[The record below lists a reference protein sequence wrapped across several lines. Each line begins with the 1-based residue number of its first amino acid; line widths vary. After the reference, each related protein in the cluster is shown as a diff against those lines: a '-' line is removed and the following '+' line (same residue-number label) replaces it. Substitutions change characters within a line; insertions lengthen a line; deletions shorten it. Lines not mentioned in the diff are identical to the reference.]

1 LRHFV
6 RNNVFTNYS
15 LLLLD
20 DRVIV
25 LKHEWQHHLFTKN
38 CLLLLNHKQRQ
49 HKFMRNL
56 HTLPHDLPVH
66 TNHLLLSI
74 SLSLN
79 NHQKCH
85 DNILW
90 GRLRATRIL

>member
-1 LRHFV
+1 
-6 RNNVFTNYS
+6 
-15 LLLLD
+15 
-20 DRVIV
+20 
-25 LKHEWQHHLFTKN
+25 
-38 CLLLLNHKQRQ
+38 
-49 HKFMRNL
+49 MRNL

-90 GRLRATRIL
+90 GRLLANRIL